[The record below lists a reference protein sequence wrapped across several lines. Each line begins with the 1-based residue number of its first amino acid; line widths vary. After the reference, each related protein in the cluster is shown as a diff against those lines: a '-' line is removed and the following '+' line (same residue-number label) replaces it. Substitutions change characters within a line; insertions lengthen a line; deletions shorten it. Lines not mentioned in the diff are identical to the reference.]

1 MNQYPK
7 ISTEVAGLL
16 FAALSGDS
24 LPTVEAQFEG
34 AAPLGGAC
42 QVQDF
47 APFLREWEAMR
58 DQTGV
63 TRPEIEGALACSL
76 YDLLRTAPP
85 QAREAVGYWRWV
97 AAVPLRQLVLW
108 HGAKIAGEPSAQA
121 FGHAAET
128 HAHLVESVPYRMY
141 LRGSIAT
148 DAAALDSSLK
158 REKIAQLGG
167 NDLWRSHILRAGTG
181 EYPLGAAAFLIEA
194 ADKPRDVFREAA
206 KHLNR
211 IGAQIARWS
220 MSYEEAR
227 TLAREAM
234 VIGEEVIK
242 ERGRI

>member
-1 MNQYPK
+1 MNQYPN

-16 FAALSGDS
+16 FAALPGDS
-24 LPTVEAQFEG
+24 LPTFDVQFEG
-34 AAPLGGAC
+34 AAPLGVAC
-42 QVQDF
+42 QAQDF

-58 DQTGV
+58 NQANV
-63 TRPEIEGALACSL
+63 TRPAIEGALSCSL
-76 YDLLRTAPP
+76 YDLLRKAPP
-85 QAREAVGYWRWV
+85 QALEDVGYWRWV
-97 AAVPLRQLVLW
+97 AALPLRELVLW
-108 HGAKIAGEPSAQA
+108 HGAKTAGEPSAQA

-148 DAAALDSSLK
+148 DAAALENSLK
-158 REKIAQLGG
+158 REGIAQLGG

-181 EYPLGAAAFLIEA
+181 EYPLSAAAFLIEA

-211 IGAQIARWS
+211 SGAQIARWS

-227 TLAREAM
+227 AFAREAM

-242 ERGRI
+242 EKVRI

>member
-7 ISTEVAGLL
+7 ISTHVAGLV
-16 FAALSGDS
+16 FAALPGDS
-24 LPTVEAQFEG
+24 LPAFEVQLEG
-34 AAPLGGAC
+34 AAPLGEAC
-42 QVQDF
+42 QSQDF
-47 APFLREWEAMR
+47 APFLGKWEAMR
-58 DQTGV
+58 NETSN
-63 TRPEIEGALACSL
+63 TRPAIEGALACSL
-76 YDLLRTAPP
+76 YDLLRKAPP
-85 QAREAVGYWRWV
+85 QALEDVGYWRWV
-97 AAVPLRQLVLW
+97 AALPLRDFVLW
-108 HGAKIAGEPSAQA
+108 HGAKVAGAPSAQA

-148 DAAALDSSLK
+148 DAAEIESSLR
-158 REKIAQLGG
+158 REEIARLGG

-194 ADKPRDVFREAA
+194 SDKPRDVFREAA

-227 TLAREAM
+227 ALARESM
-234 VIGEEVIK
+234 VIGEELIREKV
-242 ERGRI
+242 RI

>member
-1 MNQYPK
+1 MSQYPK

-16 FAALSGDS
+16 FAALPGDS

-34 AAPLGGAC
+34 TAPLGGAC

-47 APFLREWEAMR
+47 APFLREWQAMR

-63 TRPEIEGALACSL
+63 TRPEIE
-76 YDLLRTAPP
+76 
-85 QAREAVGYWRWV
+85 VGYWRWV

-227 TLAREAM
+227 TLARESM
-234 VIGEEVIK
+234 IIGDEVVR

>member
-16 FAALSGDS
+16 FAALPGDS
-24 LPTVEAQFEG
+24 LPTFDVQFEG

-42 QVQDF
+42 QAQDF

-58 DQTGV
+58 NQANV
-63 TRPEIEGALACSL
+63 TRPALACSL
-76 YDLLRTAPP
+76 YDLLRKAPP
-85 QAREAVGYWRWV
+85 QALEDVGYWRWV
-97 AAVPLRQLVLW
+97 AALPLRELVLW

-148 DAAALDSSLK
+148 DAAALENSLK
-158 REKIAQLGG
+158 REGIAQLGG

-211 IGAQIARWS
+211 SGAQIARWS

-227 TLAREAM
+227 AFAREAM

-242 ERGRI
+242 EKVRI

>member
-7 ISTEVAGLL
+7 ISKEVAALL
-16 FAALSGDS
+16 FAALPGDS
-24 LPTVEAQFEG
+24 LPAFDVQFEG
-34 AAPLGGAC
+34 SAPLGGAC
-42 QVQDF
+42 QVEDF
-47 APFLREWEAMR
+47 APFLRKWENLR

-63 TRPEIEGALACSL
+63 SRPAIEGALSCSL

-85 QAREAVGYWRWV
+85 KAHEDVGFWRWV

-158 REKIAQLGG
+158 REEIAQLGG
-167 NDLWRSHILRAGTG
+167 NELWRSHVLRAGTG

-227 TLAREAM
+227 ILAREAM
-234 VIGEEVIK
+234 VIGEEAIQ
-242 ERGRI
+242 ERGRV